1 MRTPI
6 RLKGC
11 PSLGAPFCISMFFRK
26 LSVSFRI
33 MGGGKLSTFSNLQ
46 RTIVAHTNNTITM
59 EKKDMYQTPEVE
71 IVKLCPGE
79 SLLQS
84 SVQGFKND
92 EDFNPGFFGLS

>member
-1 MRTPI
+1 
-6 RLKGC
+6 
-11 PSLGAPFCISMFFRK
+11 
-26 LSVSFRI
+26 
-33 MGGGKLSTFSNLQ
+33 
-46 RTIVAHTNNTITM
+46 M